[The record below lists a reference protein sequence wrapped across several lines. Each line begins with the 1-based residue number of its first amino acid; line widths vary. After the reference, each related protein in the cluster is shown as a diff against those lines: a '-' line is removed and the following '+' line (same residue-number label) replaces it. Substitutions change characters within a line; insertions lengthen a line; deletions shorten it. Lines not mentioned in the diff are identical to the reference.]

1 MASASS
7 SASASASSAQES
19 PLVSLRA
26 RMHKN
31 NDIAECVR
39 DLEQAYMR
47 LRSRMGANHFC
58 AADGDAAE
66 ALAILREL
74 ELLADVR
81 RPKGSP
87 MYCVRHLDRV
97 EVGGFF
103 SRVREAMQAGG
114 TGLGVPLPSGMQ
126 WPTMKTARD
135 RIRKR
140 MRKNPGA
147 KPRAVGVLACLL
159 CGFFFCGF
167 SFVLV

>member
-1 MASASS
+1 M
-7 SASASASSAQES
+7 
-19 PLVSLRA
+19 SLRA
-26 RMHKN
+26 RLGDS
-31 NDIAECVR
+31 NDVAECVR

-47 LRSRMGANHFC
+47 LRTRMGASHFC

-103 SRVREAMQAGG
+103 ARVREAMEAGG

-140 MRKNPGA
+140 VRQNPRV
-147 KPRAVGVLACLL
+147 KPRAVGPLL
-159 CGFFFCGF
+159 PWTLFLS
-167 SFVLV
+167 SFVLKISR